1 MDGRLLQILLQ
12 LYVINNVVIVLCIIN
27 TAHDL
32 QVLKRLVDS
41 YEQGKIIPK
50 CQFSAKILPREGED
64 IPSLQ
69 CQVKLNGAKEPFN
82 VVMLDIEPPILTTG
96 TYDILQ

>member
-1 MDGRLLQILLQ
+1 MHNIYSTL
-12 LYVINNVVIVLCIIN
+12 
-27 TAHDL
+27 DL

-50 CQFSAKILPREGED
+50 CQFSAKVLPREGED

-82 VVMLDIEPPILTTG
+82 AVMLDIDPPILTSGNTE
-96 TYDILQ
+96 L

>member
-1 MDGRLLQILLQ
+1 MFH
-12 LYVINNVVIVLCIIN
+12 N
-27 TAHDL
+27 H
-32 QVLKRLVDS
+32 QVLKRFVDS

-50 CQFSAKILPREGED
+50 CQFSAKILPHEGEHY

-82 VVMLDIEPPILTTG
+82 TIMLDIDPPVLTSG
-96 TYDILQ
+96 TYIINFIL